1 MTRKCRFL
9 YILIS
14 IVICVCINVMFSGK
28 VKAGVEDDIAAA
40 VAGGVSYGD
49 AVTDVINAGAD
60 PAEAVI
66 AAITLGG
73 PGVAGEVTTAAISAG
88 GIDVA
93 GAVTAAVISAG
104 GDAGVVTN
112 AAIGAGG
119 DATLVVK
126 AAIDAGG
133 DPDTVTTAAIDAGVD
148 PATVDAAAEA
158 GPEDVLVGEPDVTPE
173 QPQADPASG
182 ST

>member
-1 MTRKCRFL
+1 MTRKYRFS
-9 YILIS
+9 YIFIS
-14 IVICVCINVMFSGK
+14 IVICVCMNVMFSGK
-28 VKAGVEDDIAAA
+28 VKAGVEDDVAAA

-49 AVTDVINAGAD
+49 AVTDVTNAGAD

-73 PGVAGEVTTAAISAG
+73 SGVALDVTTAAISAG

-93 GAVTAAVISAG
+93 GAVTAAAISAG
-104 GDAGVVTN
+104 GDAGVVTT

-119 DATLVVK
+119 DATLVVTS
-126 AAIDAGG
+126 AIDAGG

-148 PATVDAAAEA
+148 PAAVDAAAEA
-158 GPEDVLVGEPDVTPE
+158 EPEDVLVGEPDVAPE
-173 QPQADPASG
+173 QPTDEPASG